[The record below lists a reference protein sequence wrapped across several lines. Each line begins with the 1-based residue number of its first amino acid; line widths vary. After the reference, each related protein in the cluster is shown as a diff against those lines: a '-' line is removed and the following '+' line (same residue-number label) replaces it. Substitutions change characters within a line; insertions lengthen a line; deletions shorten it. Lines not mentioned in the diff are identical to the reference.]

1 MAEETRRLT
10 RREVIRF
17 YLLRIV
23 LLGSF
28 LVLVVRLWY
37 IQIVRGPEFRNQAES
52 NSLRVLSIKPLRG
65 VIYDRN
71 DQRVAINVPNFS
83 VVARMIDLPRDETEN
98 VARRLAALL
107 DVSAPSIME
116 RMAEGLQT
124 PYQPTILKGDV
135 PRHIAMV
142 IEEENAYLPGIS
154 AESRPIREYAA
165 GDSVGHILGYVGPIP
180 HERTEFYLN
189 RGYERDDKV
198 GVTGLESIYEAELH
212 GRKGQRNVEV
222 NAYGRVVRVLHET
235 PAEPGNNLVLGL
247 DLDLQAYTTEL
258 LQEGL
263 DASGAPS
270 GAVVALNV
278 HTGAILALVSLP
290 GFDNNLFARSISQEN
305 YAKLA
310 NDPAKPLVNN
320 AIGGL
325 YPPAS
330 TFKLVSMAE
339 WLQNHNMDL
348 DTQFECRGSLVLS
361 GGWEF
366 GCWKRSGHGLL
377 NAYDGLVRSCDV
389 FFYNLV
395 GGNPFTGFEGIG
407 PEVLARAATS
417 CGFGQVTGIDLPGE
431 QGGLMPTPERK
442 QRLKREQWF
451 RGDSYNT
458 AIGQGDV
465 LSTPL
470 QLANFSAAIAN
481 GGKLMYPRVAA
492 EIRGADGNYAQPIE
506 PRVARELPFSAEVLS
521 LIRNAMRDVVVR
533 GTAIRIAANPFG
545 IAGKTGTAEF
555 PGPRDEDGFLPTH
568 ALFTGFAP
576 FDDPEIAFAVVLYDA
591 GEGSEF
597 AAPIADKLTRFY
609 FESARSATQ

>member
-17 YLLRIV
+17 YLLRTV
-23 LLGSF
+23 LLLSF
-28 LVLVVRLWY
+28 LALVVRLWY
-37 IQIVRGPEFRNQAES
+37 IQIVRGPEFRDQAEN
-52 NSLRVLSIKPLRG
+52 NSLRILSIKPLRG

-71 DQRVAINVPNFS
+71 GERVAINVPNFS
-83 VVARMIDLPRDETEN
+83 VVARMVDLPRDETEN

-107 DVSAPSIME
+107 DVSAPTIME
-116 RMAEGLQT
+116 RMYEGLQT

-135 PRHIAMV
+135 PRHVAMI

-154 AESRPIREYAA
+154 AESRPIREYAM

-189 RGYERDDKV
+189 RGYERDDQV
-198 GVTGLESIYEAELH
+198 GVAGLESIYEAELH

-235 PAEPGNNLVLGL
+235 PSEPGSNLVLGL
-247 DLDLQAYTTEL
+247 DLDLQAAVTEM

-270 GAVVALNV
+270 GAVVALDVN
-278 HTGAILALVSLP
+278 TGAVLALVSLP

-330 TFKLVSMAE
+330 TFKLVGMAE
-339 WLQNHNMDL
+339 WLENHGMDL
-348 DTQFECRGSLVLS
+348 DQKFECRGSLVLA
-361 GGWEF
+361 GGWDF
-366 GCWKRSGHGLL
+366 GCWKRSGHGFL
-377 NAYDGLVRSCDV
+377 NAYEGLVRSCDV

-395 GGNPFTGFEGIG
+395 GGNPVTGFEGIG
-407 PEVLARAATS
+407 PEALARAATAS
-417 CGFGQVTGIDLPGE
+417 GFGQITGIDLPGE

-442 QRLKREQWF
+442 QQVKNERWF

-470 QLANFSAAIAN
+470 QLANLSAAIAN

-492 EIRGADGNYAQPIE
+492 EIRGADGNRVQPFE
-506 PRVARELPFSAEVLS
+506 PRVARQLPFSSDVLAV
-521 LIRNAMRDVVVR
+521 IRNAMRDVVVR

-555 PGPRDEDGFLPTH
+555 PGPRDEDGYLPTH

-576 FDDPEIAFAVVLYDA
+576 FDKPEIAFAVVLYDA

-597 AAPIADKLTRFY
+597 AAPIADKMTRFY
-609 FESARSATQ
+609 FESARSAGP